1 MLSVRCAAV
10 ESWFDFFVLDILLS
24 GGGGGGITVAG
35 GVTDEVSSS
44 STASLFFINSSYI
57 SCALCFP
64 TLVPL
69 RHTSSEF
76 FSSSST
82 DLCLLLR

>member
-1 MLSVRCAAV
+1 MLAVRCAVV
-10 ESWFDFFVLDILLS
+10 EFNFSLFVLGILLS
-24 GGGGGGITVAG
+24 GGGGGITVAG

-44 STASLFFINSSYI
+44 STASLFFISSSCS

-76 FSSSST
+76 CFSSST
-82 DLCLLLR
+82 DLCLFLR